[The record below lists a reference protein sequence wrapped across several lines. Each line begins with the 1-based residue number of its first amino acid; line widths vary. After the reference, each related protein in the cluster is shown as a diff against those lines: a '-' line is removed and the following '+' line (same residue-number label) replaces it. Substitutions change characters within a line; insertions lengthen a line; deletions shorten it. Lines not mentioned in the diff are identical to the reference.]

1 MQYFCIGDPDMATGL
16 RLAGVDGVVARTP
29 HEAREAFRAATRMP
43 GVGVVL
49 VSEPLAAMIREE
61 VDKFQCT
68 AHVPLI
74 LEIPAC
80 DGAQPGRKSLAQIVR
95 QAVGVQV

>member
-1 MQYFCIGDPDMATGL
+1 MQYFCIGDPHMVTGL
-16 RLAGVDGVVARTP
+16 RLAGVTGVVAHTA
-29 HEAREAFRAATRMP
+29 HEAREAFRDATQMP

-49 VSEPLAAMIREE
+49 VSESLAVMIREDVE
-61 VDKFQCT
+61 KFQGT

-74 LEIPAC
+74 QEIPTR